1 MREPQP
7 WIIEQIV
14 EMLQKDNS
22 FENQEE
28 EIPNLLAIVM
38 KNELMD
44 LMENEYFQTALY
56 ESLEGGFQNQILDEI
71 ENIYRIEESADGS
84 I

>member
-56 ESLEGGFQNQILDEI
+56 ESLEDGFQNQILDEI